1 MSMSDDSKPKATP
14 KKKKSSSRD
23 EPSGAQ
29 YDIQSQYLSEI
40 GKYNLLSAEEEQALA
55 KRVSEGDEEAKRLL
69 VLSNLR
75 LVVTIAKR
83 YTGHGQS
90 LMDLVEEGN
99 IGLIKAAGKF
109 DYTKGFRFST
119 YASWWIKQ
127 SITRGI
133 ANQSRTIRIPVHI
146 YQLINRYV
154 KEEERRGLKA
164 VDDEI
169 MAETL
174 EVSVKKIKL
183 VKSLIHGIRSDEP
196 LVSAEALQKLSSDAH
211 QIKAQTPEE
220 IVGIQV
226 ENEFVT
232 ELIDRHLSE
241 REQEILKVRFGLDGE
256 EPKTLAAAG
265 KMMGVSRERIRQIE
279 KRALKKLNIML
290 QRTTKREDFDG

>member
-1 MSMSDDSKPKATP
+1 MSMSDDKKPKATT
-14 KKKKSSSRD
+14 KKKTSSRD

-29 YDIQSQYLSEI
+29 YDIQAQYLSEI
-40 GKYNLLSAEEEQALA
+40 GKYNLLTAEEEQALA

-109 DYTKGFRFST
+109 DYRKGFRFST

-169 MAETL
+169 MAEAL
-174 EVSVKKIKL
+174 DVPIKKIKL

-211 QIKAQTPEE
+211 HVKSQTPEE
-220 IVGIQV
+220 IVGLQF

-232 ELIDRHLSE
+232 ELIDEHLSE
-241 REQEILKVRFGLDGE
+241 REQEILKIRFGLDGE
-256 EPKTLAAAG
+256 EPQTLAAAG
-265 KMMGVSRERIRQIE
+265 KVMGVSRERIRQIE

-290 QRTTKREDFDG
+290 QRTSKREDFDG

>member
-1 MSMSDDSKPKATP
+1 M
-14 KKKKSSSRD
+14 
-23 EPSGAQ
+23 
-29 YDIQSQYLSEI
+29 
-40 GKYNLLSAEEEQALA
+40 
-55 KRVSEGDEEAKRLL
+55 
-69 VLSNLR
+69 
-75 LVVTIAKR
+75 
-83 YTGHGQS
+83 
-90 LMDLVEEGN
+90 
-99 IGLIKAAGKF
+99 
-109 DYTKGFRFST
+109 
-119 YASWWIKQ
+119 
-127 SITRGI
+127 
-133 ANQSRTIRIPVHI
+133 HI

-220 IVGIQV
+220 IVGLQV